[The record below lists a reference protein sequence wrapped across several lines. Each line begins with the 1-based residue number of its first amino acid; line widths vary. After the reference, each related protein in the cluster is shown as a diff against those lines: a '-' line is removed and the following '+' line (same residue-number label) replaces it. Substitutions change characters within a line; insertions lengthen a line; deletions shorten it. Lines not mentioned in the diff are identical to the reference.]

1 MPKLTFLP
9 ITHISDILKLTFL
22 TTTHSTALK
31 QAFMRTVT
39 HAERERERERG
50 EEREKER
57 EERGRER
64 EREIERE
71 RERDRERE
79 RERERGRTVK
89 PRSESQLK
97 ANPWI
102 FRTDNSSSNVGA
114 LVRLRSVRS
123 LGWQVK
129 LIYLRSVEQSNK
141 SCQIGRYR
149 TYLNYF
155 LPYM

>member
-39 HAERERERERG
+39 HAERERERERRR
-50 EEREKER
+50 ERDRER
-57 EERGRER
+57 RER
-64 EREIERE
+64 ERER
-71 RERDRERE
+71 RE